1 MSQNRVGGVRT
12 ITDNNPK
19 GNGKAVRA
27 PGNVTRRRGNITNS
41 GATPL
46 ATGLGRQI
54 QAYPLLGEVVVELKS
69 YSG

>member
-27 PGNVTRRRGNITNS
+27 PGNVTRHRGNITIS
-41 GATPL
+41 GAAPL
-46 ATGLGRQI
+46 ATGLGRYRLTRFW
-54 QAYPLLGEVVVELKS
+54 AK
-69 YSG
+69 